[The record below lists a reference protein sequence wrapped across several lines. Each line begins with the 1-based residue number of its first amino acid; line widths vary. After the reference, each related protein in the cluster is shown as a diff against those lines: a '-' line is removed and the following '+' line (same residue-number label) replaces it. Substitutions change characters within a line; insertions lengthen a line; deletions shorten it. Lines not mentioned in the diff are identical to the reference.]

1 MKRQPLLI
9 LAAALL
15 VCGTA
20 ATAVSA
26 AVAANDPLVTQ
37 SYAVGGYLETIKA
50 RAGAAAQAVLAQKVT
65 PQLEQTEAAY
75 SETATRA
82 ALEQRVL
89 AALGG
94 GGAMTD
100 VQLAANKTVTC
111 QAGAELCLTA
121 GSASVTRG
129 TLINLSEGRAV
140 TAPGTLVR
148 NQIYLAADDGTVLQ
162 MTGSGTLRIAGSYQI
177 GQAAGGTQESGVRY
191 TAYADALNTLGLFQ
205 GSGKGYELSRAS
217 TRVEGVVM
225 LIRLLG
231 RETEARQFTGSH
243 PFTDVP
249 AWADPYVAY
258 AYRQGYTSGI
268 SSTEFGASMELRY
281 RDYMTFLLRALGYSD
296 RNGDFSWS
304 TADQMAVSVGIQ
316 TASERSA
323 ILSSGKFLRDHVA
336 YTSFRALF
344 TKTTEG
350 RRMCDA
356 LLLRGA
362 ISQDAL
368 IDVEEKGL

>member
-75 SETATRA
+75 SEIATRA

-177 GQAAGGTQESGVRY
+177 GQAAGSTQ
-191 TAYADALNTLGLFQ
+191 
-205 GSGKGYELSRAS
+205 
-217 TRVEGVVM
+217 
-225 LIRLLG
+225 
-231 RETEARQFTGSH
+231 
-243 PFTDVP
+243 
-249 AWADPYVAY
+249 
-258 AYRQGYTSGI
+258 
-268 SSTEFGASMELRY
+268 
-281 RDYMTFLLRALGYSD
+281 
-296 RNGDFSWS
+296 
-304 TADQMAVSVGIQ
+304 
-316 TASERSA
+316 
-323 ILSSGKFLRDHVA
+323 
-336 YTSFRALF
+336 
-344 TKTTEG
+344 
-350 RRMCDA
+350 
-356 LLLRGA
+356 
-362 ISQDAL
+362 
-368 IDVEEKGL
+368 